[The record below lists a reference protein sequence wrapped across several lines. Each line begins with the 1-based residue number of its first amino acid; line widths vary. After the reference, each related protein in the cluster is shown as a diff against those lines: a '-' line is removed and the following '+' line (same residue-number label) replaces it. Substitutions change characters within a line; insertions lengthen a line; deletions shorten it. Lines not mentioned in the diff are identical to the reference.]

1 MSFEPKEKKP
11 KKKDDKKVEK
21 PKQLSD
27 ADMDKVA
34 GGRKQDSDGTP

>member
-1 MSFEPKEKKP
+1 MPFEPKKKSP
-11 KKKDDKKVEK
+11 KKGGKKVDK

-34 GGRKQDSDGTP
+34 GGRGEGSDGKP

>member
-1 MSFEPKEKKP
+1 MFDPKEKQTKQTD
-11 KKKDDKKVEK
+11 KKDEK

-34 GGRKQDSDGTP
+34 GGKSEGSDGKNP

>member
-1 MSFEPKEKKP
+1 MRFDPKEKKP

-34 GGRKQDSDGTP
+34 GGRSETSDGKP